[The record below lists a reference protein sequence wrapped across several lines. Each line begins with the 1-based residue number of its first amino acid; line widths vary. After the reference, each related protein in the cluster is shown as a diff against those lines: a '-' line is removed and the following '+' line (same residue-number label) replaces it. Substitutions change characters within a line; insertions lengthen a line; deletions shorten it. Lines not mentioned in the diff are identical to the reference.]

1 MVLPDLGVNMKLPP
15 LYSRRSDGKIQI
27 WEKEVDGDKHRSHSG
42 IMDGEIVTSEWTV
55 CTGKNIGRANET
67 SARQQAMAEAKSE
80 IQKKLDK
87 GYKTDINDIDNAS
100 FFEPMLAKTWQDY
113 KDDAL
118 KSGKLFL
125 QPKLDGLRLIANKD
139 GLWTRNG
146 KEYKS
151 IPHIYEA
158 LRPLFKYNPKYIFD
172 GEVYADKYANDFN
185 KICSLAKKLKP
196 TKEDLVEAEKHIE
209 YHIYDFPF
217 WDDVFS
223 ERNKELQKVFKFAKG
238 TPVLQLVDTHE
249 AADEAEIIKFYESF
263 MEEGYEGAMVRL
275 DAKYEQ
281 KRTKNLLKYK
291 EFKDGEYLI
300 VGVNEGVGNRSGGA
314 GNVVCKKL
322 DGTPFLDGK
331 TTFDSN
337 IKGTREF
344 CKEMLLKKDDY
355 IGKVGTIKYFNLT
368 PDGKPRFPYFMGLR
382 DE

>member
-1 MVLPDLGVNMKLPP
+1 MKLPP
-15 LYSRRSDGKIQI
+15 LYSRRSDGKVQI
-27 WEKEVDGDKHRSHSG
+27 WEKEVDGNKHRSHSG

-55 CTGKNIGRANET
+55 CVGKNIGRANET
-67 SARQQAMAEAKSE
+67 SASQQALAEAKSE
-80 IQKKLDK
+80 VQKKLDK
-87 GYKTDINDIDNAS
+87 GYKADINDIDNMS
-100 FFEPMLAKTWQDY
+100 FFEPMLAKDWKDY
-113 KDDAL
+113 KDNAL
-118 KSGKLFL
+118 AALVNGSLYI

-158 LRPLFKYNPKYIFD
+158 LKPLFKYNPKYIFD

-185 KICSLAKKLKP
+185 KICSLAKRLKP
-196 TKEDLVEAEKHIE
+196 TKEDLEQSAKSIE
-209 YHIYDFPF
+209 FHIYDFPF

-223 ERNKELQKVFKFAKG
+223 ERNKELKKVLSFAKG

-249 AADEAEIIKFYESF
+249 VTNEDDIMSHYAEF
-263 MEEGYEGAMVRL
+263 MKDGYEGAMVRL

-291 EFKDGEYLI
+291 EFTDGEYVI

-314 GNVVCKKL
+314 GNVTCKKL
-322 DGTPFLDGK
+322 DGTPFLDGEK
-331 TTFDSN
+331 TFDSN

>member
-1 MVLPDLGVNMKLPP
+1 MKLAP
-15 LYSRRSDGKIQI
+15 LFSRRSDGKVQI
-27 WEKEVDGDKHRSHSG
+27 WEKEIQGDKHRSLSG
-42 IMDGEIVTSEWTV
+42 IMNGEIVVAEWTV
-55 CTGKNIGRANET
+55 CVGKNTGRANATTAE
-67 SARQQAMAEAKSE
+67 QQALLEAKSE
-80 IQKKLDK
+80 WQKKIDK
-87 GYKTDINDIDNAS
+87 GYKEDINDIDTAS
-100 FFEPMLAKTWQDY
+100 FFEPMLAKSYQDY
-113 KDDAL
+113 KAETLAAL
-118 KSGKLFL
+118 GNGSLYM

-158 LRPLFKYNPKYIFD
+158 LKPLFKYNPKYIFD
-172 GEVYADKYANDFN
+172 GEVYADKFASDFN
-185 KICSLAKKLKP
+185 KICSLAKKTKP
-196 TKEDLVEAEKHIE
+196 TAEDLAEAAKHIE
-209 YHIYDFPF
+209 FHIYDFPF
-217 WDDVFS
+217 WDDIFSKRHEELKKVLVFA
-223 ERNKELQKVFKFAKG
+223 RKN
-238 TPVLQLVDTHE
+238 PVLQLVDTQE
-249 AADEAEIIKFYESF
+249 VMCENDIVGFYEDF
-263 MEEGYEGAMVRL
+263 VEAGYEGAMIRL

-281 KRTKNLLKYK
+281 KRTKSLLKYK
-291 EFKDGEYLI
+291 EFTDGEYMI

-337 IKGTREF
+337 IKGSRDF
-344 CKEMLLKKDDY
+344 CKQMLANKDDY

>member
-1 MVLPDLGVNMKLPP
+1 MKLPP

-27 WEKEVDGDKHRSHSG
+27 WEKEVVDNKHRSHSG

-55 CTGKNIGRANET
+55 CSGKNIGRANET

-87 GYKTDINDIDNAS
+87 GYKTDISDIDNAL
-100 FFEPMLAKTWQDY
+100 FFEPMLAKNWTDY

-118 KSGKLFL
+118 KTIGGGNYLWV

-158 LRPLFKYNPKYIFD
+158 LKPLFKYNPKYIFD

-185 KICSLAKKLKP
+185 KICSLAKKTKP
-196 TKEDLVEAEKHIE
+196 TPEDLKQAAAHIE
-209 YHIYDFPF
+209 FHVYDFPF
-217 WDDVFS
+217 WDDVFG
-223 ERNKELQKVFKFAKG
+223 ERFKELTKVFGFAKG
-238 TPVLQLVDTHE
+238 NPSLQLVETHHVSSE
-249 AADEAEIIKFYESF
+249 DDIVGFYAEF
-263 MEEGYEGAMVRL
+263 MEQGYEGAMVRV

-300 VGVNEGVGNRSGGA
+300 VGVNEGVGNRAGGA
-314 GNVVCKKL
+314 GNCTCKKL
-322 DGTPFLDGK
+322 DGTPFLDGT

-344 CKEMLLKKDDY
+344 CKEMLQKKDDY

>member
-1 MVLPDLGVNMKLPP
+1 MKLPP

-27 WEKEVDGDKHRSHSG
+27 WEKEIVDNRHRSHSG
-42 IMDGEIVTSEWTV
+42 ILNGEIVTSEWTM
-55 CTGKNIGRANET
+55 CSGKNVGRTNET
-67 SARQQAMAEAKSE
+67 SSHQQALAEAKSE
-80 IQKKLDK
+80 YQKKLDK
-87 GYKTDINDIDNAS
+87 GYKADINDIDNAS

-113 KDDAL
+113 KEEAL

-172 GEVYADKYANDFN
+172 GEVYADKFANDFN
-185 KICSLAKKLKP
+185 KICSLAKKTKP
-196 TKEDLVEAEKHIE
+196 TKEDLVEAASHIQ

-223 ERNKELQKVFKFAKG
+223 ARYGELEKVLGFAKG
-238 TPVLQLVDTHE
+238 NPVLQLVETHE
-249 AADEAEIIKFYESF
+249 ALSEDEIVKYYGEFVED
-263 MEEGYEGAMVRL
+263 GYEGAMVRL
-275 DAKYEQ
+275 DTKYEQ

-291 EFKDGEYLI
+291 EFKDGEYRI
-300 VGVNEGVGNRSGGA
+300 IDVQEGVGNRSGGA
-314 GNVVCKKL
+314 GYITCQKL
-322 DGTPFLDGK
+322 DKTPFLDG
-331 TTFDSN
+331 TSSFDCN
-337 IKGTREF
+337 IKGTREY
-344 CKEMLLKKDDY
+344 CKYMLAHKDEF
-355 IGKVGTIKYFNLT
+355 IGKVGTVKYFNLT

>member
-1 MVLPDLGVNMKLPP
+1 MKLPP
-15 LYSRRSDGKIQI
+15 LYSRRSDGKVQI
-27 WEKEVDGDKHRSHSG
+27 WEKEIVDNRHRSHSG

-55 CTGKNIGRANET
+55 CSGKNVGRSNET
-67 SARQQAMAEAKSE
+67 SSHQQALSEAKSE
-80 IQKKLDK
+80 YQKKLDK
-87 GYKTDINDIDNAS
+87 GYKADINDIDNAS
-100 FFEPMLAKTWQDY
+100 FFEPMLAKTYQDY
-113 KDDAL
+113 KGEVLAAL
-118 KSGKLFL
+118 GAGAIYL

-158 LRPLFKYNPKYIFD
+158 LKPLFKYNPKYIFD
-172 GEVYADKYANDFN
+172 GEVYADKFANDFN
-185 KICSLAKKLKP
+185 KICSLAKKTKP
-196 TKEDLVEAEKHIE
+196 TKEDLVEAAAYIE

-223 ERNKELQKVFKFAKG
+223 ARHNELKQVLSFAKG
-238 TPVLQLVDTHE
+238 NPALQLVETHE
-249 AADEAEIIKFYESF
+249 ATCENDIVGHYEDF
-263 MEEGYEGAMVRL
+263 VEEGYEGAMIRL

-281 KRTKNLLKYK
+281 KRTKSLLKYK
-291 EFKDGEYLI
+291 EFKDGEYQI
-300 VGVNEGVGNRSGGA
+300 IAVNEGVGNRSGGA
-314 GNVVCKKL
+314 GNVTCKKL
-322 DGTPFLDGK
+322 DGSAFADGS

-337 IKGTREF
+337 IKGTREH
-344 CKEMLLKKDDY
+344 CKYMLAHKDEF

>member
-1 MVLPDLGVNMKLPP
+1 MKLPP

-27 WEKEVDGDKHRSHSG
+27 WEKEVDGNKHRSHSG

-55 CTGKNIGRANET
+55 CSGKNVGRANET
-67 SARQQAMAEAKSE
+67 SAAQQAMSEAKSE
-80 IQKKLDK
+80 FQKKIDK
-87 GYKTDINDIDNAS
+87 GYREDIGDVDNAS
-100 FFEPMLAKTWQDY
+100 FFEPMLAKNWQDY
-113 KDDAL
+113 KDEAL
-118 KSGKLFL
+118 KTIGLGTTGAYL
-125 QPKLDGLRLIANKD
+125 WVQPKLDGLRLIANKD

-158 LRPLFKYNPKYIFD
+158 LKPLFKYNPKYIFD

-185 KICSLAKKLKP
+185 KICSLAKKTKP
-196 TKEDLVEAEKHIE
+196 TKEDLQEAAKSIE
-209 YHIYDFPF
+209 FHIYDFPF

-223 ERNKELQKVFKFAKG
+223 ERFKELTKVLGFAKG
-238 TPVLQLVDTHE
+238 NPALELVETHHVF
-249 AADEAEIIKFYESF
+249 DEKGIVDFYEGF
-263 MEEGYEGAMVRL
+263 MEQGYEGAMVRL

-281 KRTKNLLKYK
+281 KRTKSLLKYK

-300 VGVNEGVGNRSGGA
+300 VGVTEGVGNRSGGA
-314 GNVVCKKL
+314 GYVTCKKKDGSAFL
-322 DGTPFLDGK
+322 DGT
-331 TTFDSN
+331 TSFDSN

-344 CKEMLLKKDDY
+344 CKLMLLKKDDY

>member
-1 MVLPDLGVNMKLPP
+1 MKLPP
-15 LYSRRSDGKIQI
+15 LYSRRSDGKVQI
-27 WEKEVDGDKHRSHSG
+27 WEKEVVDNKHRSHSG

-55 CTGKNIGRANET
+55 CSGKNIGRANET

-87 GYKTDINDIDNAS
+87 GYKADINDIDNMS
-100 FFEPMLAKTWQDY
+100 FFEPMLAKNWTDY

-118 KSGKLFL
+118 KTIGTDAYLWV

-151 IPHIYEA
+151 IPHIYDA
-158 LRPLFKYNPKYIFD
+158 LRPLFRYNPKYIFD

-185 KICSLAKKLKP
+185 KICSLAKKTKP
-196 TKEDLVEAEKHIE
+196 TKEDLQEAAKHIE
-209 YHIYDFPF
+209 FHIYDFPF

-223 ERNKELQKVFKFAKG
+223 ARHKELIKVFDFAKG
-238 TPVLQLVDTHE
+238 NDALKLVETHHVFQE
-249 AADEAEIIKFYESF
+249 QDIVGFYEGF
-263 MEEGYEGAMVRL
+263 MEQGYEGAMVRV

-291 EFKDGEYLI
+291 EFKDGEYRI
-300 VGVNEGVGNRSGGA
+300 VGVTEGIGNRSGGA
-314 GNVVCKKL
+314 GYITCKKL
-322 DGTPFLDGK
+322 DGTPFLDGSA
-331 TTFDSN
+331 TFDSN

-344 CKEMLLKKDDY
+344 CKEMLLKRDDF